1 MRGFLQPSALLCALL
16 LGACG
21 NTSGADVLR
30 VMVWPIP
37 LPESLFEPSTAL
49 AEAEWSPPGD
59 AVQAAAALS
68 LTLGSRRGVAALVQE
83 EGERRMWRT
92 PGGVVVATDG
102 PRIVATAGLR
112 EVVASTRFD
121 GVDPLSRI
129 GELDATPVT
138 GARVV
143 DVMRSETDPARM
155 RFGLRLN
162 CRVSAG
168 PAEVA
173 DTLLVSETCR
183 GAASFTNRF
192 WADARTYAV
201 FRSEQWVG
209 ENLPLLVIEVLG
221 PPSAPPEVIP
231 LPR

>member
-1 MRGFLQPSALLCALL
+1 VRGSLLACLL
-16 LGACG
+16 LLAACG
-21 NTSGADVLR
+21 NTTGADVLR

-37 LPESLFEPSTAL
+37 VPEGLFGGGDTPREASWDNSAEPAQAEAAL
-49 AEAEWSPPGD
+49 A
-59 AVQAAAALS
+59 
-68 LTLGSRRGVAALVQE
+68 LTLGSRRGVATLVQE

-92 PGGVVVATDG
+92 SGGVVVATEG

-121 GVDPLSRI
+121 GTDPLTRI
-129 GELDATPVT
+129 GELGEGAVSA
-138 GARVV
+138 ARVV

-155 RFGLRLN
+155 RFGLRLE

-168 PAEVA
+168 PAEVE
-173 DTLLVSETCR
+173 DTLLVRETCR

-192 WADARTYAV
+192 WADARSYAV
-201 FRSEQWVG
+201 FRSEQWIG
-209 ENLPLLVIEVLG
+209 EGLPPLVVEVLG
-221 PPSAPPEVIP
+221 PPPVPPEIMP

>member
-1 MRGFLQPSALLCALL
+1 MRGSLLACLL
-16 LGACG
+16 LLAACG
-21 NTSGADVLR
+21 NTTGADVLR

-37 LPESLFEPSTAL
+37 VPDGLFGGGDTPREASWDTAAEATQAEAAL
-49 AEAEWSPPGD
+49 A
-59 AVQAAAALS
+59 
-68 LTLGSRRGVAALVQE
+68 LTLGSRRGVAILVQE

-92 PGGVVVATDG
+92 SGGVVVATEG

-129 GELDATPVT
+129 GELGGGAISA
-138 GARVV
+138 ARVV

-155 RFGLRLN
+155 RFGLRLE

-168 PAEVA
+168 PAEVE
-173 DTLLVSETCR
+173 DTLLVRETCR

-192 WADARTYAV
+192 WADARSYAV
-201 FRSEQWVG
+201 FRSEQWIG
-209 ENLPLLVIEVLG
+209 EGLPPLVVEVMG
-221 PPSAPPEVIP
+221 PPAVPAEIMP

>member
-1 MRGFLQPSALLCALL
+1 MRGFFLLSALL

-49 AEAEWSPPGD
+49 TEAEWSSPGD
-59 AVQAAAALS
+59 AIQAAAALS

-92 PGGVVVATDG
+92 AGGVVVATDG

-221 PPSAPPEVIP
+221 PPAAPAEVIP

>member
-1 MRGFLQPSALLCALL
+1 MRGVLLLSALL

-21 NTSGADVLR
+21 NTTGADVLR
-30 VMVWPIP
+30 VMIWPIP
-37 LPESLFEPSTAL
+37 LPEGLFDASTAVP
-49 AEAEWSPPGD
+49 EADWETPGE
-59 AVQAAAALS
+59 AVQADAALA
-68 LTLGSRRGVAALVQE
+68 LTLGSRRGIATLVQA

-92 PGGVVVATDG
+92 AGGVVVATEG

-112 EVVASTRFD
+112 EVVAATRFD
-121 GVDPLSRI
+121 GIDPLTRI
-129 GELDATPVT
+129 GELGSTPVS

-155 RFGLRLN
+155 RFGLRLS

-168 PAEVA
+168 PAEVE
-173 DTLLVSETCR
+173 DTLLVRETCR

-192 WADARTYAV
+192 WADARSFAV

-209 ENLPLLVIEVLG
+209 EGLPPLVVDVLG
-221 PPSAPPEVIP
+221 PGSAPAEIIP
-231 LPR
+231 LSR

>member
-1 MRGFLQPSALLCALL
+1 MRGFLLVSALL

-37 LPESLFEPSTAL
+37 LPDSLFEASTAL
-49 AEAEWSPPGD
+49 PEADWTTAGE
-59 AVQAAAALS
+59 AVQAEAALA
-68 LTLGSRRGVAALVQE
+68 LTLGSRRGIATLVQA

-92 PGGVVVATDG
+92 AGGVVVATEG

-112 EVVASTRFD
+112 EVVAATRFD
-121 GVDPLSRI
+121 GIDPLSRI
-129 GELDATPVT
+129 AELGGTAVS

-143 DVMRSETDPARM
+143 DVMRSETDPSRM
-155 RFGLRLN
+155 RFGLRLD

-168 PAEVA
+168 PAEVE
-173 DTLLVSETCR
+173 DTLLVRETCR
-183 GAASFTNRF
+183 GGATFTNRF

-209 ENLPLLVIEVLG
+209 EGLPPLVVDVLG
-221 PPSAPPEVIP
+221 PGSAPAEIIP